1 MPDLE
6 FQVERAEPEP
16 FSVTPLLLF
25 KLLVRQSEPVA
36 TPIHSIALRCQI
48 RIEPAR
54 RRYVAAEQDRLRDLF
69 DTPGRWGQT
78 LHSMLWTHVSSVIP
92 PFTDRTLVDLPVP
105 CTFDFNV
112 AALKY
117 FSALEDG
124 EVPLKLFF
132 SGTIFHENAEGGLQ
146 VAQIP
151 REKEAAFRLPV
162 RVWQDMMELYYP
174 DCAWLCL
181 RRDLFD
187 RLHDYKRRNGL
198 PTCEQALEN
207 LLSPA
212 QDRVS
217 R

>member
-1 MPDLE
+1 MHDLE

-25 KLLVRQSEPVA
+25 KLLVRKSEPA
-36 TPIHSIALRCQI
+36 TPIHAIALRCQI

-54 RRYVAAEQDRLRDLF
+54 RRYAPAEQDRLRDLF
-69 DTPGRWGQT
+69 DRPERWGQT
-78 LHSMLWTHVSSVIP
+78 LHSMLWTHISSVIP
-92 PFTDRTLVDLPVP
+92 PFTDHCLVDLPVA
-105 CTFDFNV
+105 CTFDFNI
-112 AALKY
+112 AAAKY
-117 FSALEDG
+117 FAALEDG

-151 REKEAAFRLPV
+151 REKETAYRLPV
-162 RVWQDMMELYYP
+162 RVWRDMMELYYP

-187 RLHDYKRRNGL
+187 RLQDYKRQNGL
-198 PTCEQALEN
+198 PTCELALEH

-212 QDRVS
+212 QERVS